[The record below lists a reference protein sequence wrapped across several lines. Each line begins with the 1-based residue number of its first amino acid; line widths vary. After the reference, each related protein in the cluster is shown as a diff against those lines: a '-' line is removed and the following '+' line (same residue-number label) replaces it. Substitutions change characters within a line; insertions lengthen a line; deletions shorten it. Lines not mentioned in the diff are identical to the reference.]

1 VAQSRASLDVYRESF
16 APDAA
21 LDTGVSHA
29 LLRAVDAGEQRESFR
44 LYRPG
49 DALAFSVLDRT
60 RPGFGRALEIARAA
74 GFEPILRLAG
84 GRAAVFESEG
94 LAFAWTV
101 PARNARAGI
110 RPRFVA
116 MAAHI
121 EAALRK
127 LGVDARTGEVPGEYC
142 PGEFSV
148 NARGTAKV
156 MGVGQRVLRGAAHVG
171 GVLVVRQADR
181 VRSVLE
187 EVYDA
192 LEFPFDPKTTGSL
205 EDEVAGLDA
214 EQVAHALLAEIASD
228 RQVELAPLPEAVLA
242 RGRELAPA
250 HVAVAKGSREA
261 GSLQVHGKIIEPH
274 S

>member
-1 VAQSRASLDVYRESF
+1 MQTEHRESF
-16 APDAA
+16 ARDPA

-29 LLRAVDAGEQRESFR
+29 LLRAVEAGDERESFR

-60 RPGFGRALEIARAA
+60 RPGFGRAVEIARAS
-74 GFEPILRLAG
+74 GFQPILRLAG
-84 GRAAVFESEG
+84 GRAAVFESAG

-121 EAALRK
+121 ETALRK

-148 NARGTAKV
+148 NARGATKV
-156 MGVGQRVLRGAAHVG
+156 MGVGQRVLRSAAHVG
-171 GVLVVRQADR
+171 GVLIVRHAAR
-181 VRSVLE
+181 VRTVLE

-192 LEFPFDPKTTGSL
+192 LDFPFDPATAGCL
-205 EDEVAGLDA
+205 EAEVAGLRA
-214 EQVAHALLAEIASD
+214 EDVAQALLAEISGDREVRLAS
-228 RQVELAPLPEAVLA
+228 LPERVLA
-242 RGRELAPA
+242 HARELAPT
-250 HVAVAKGSREA
+250 HTAVAKRS
-261 GSLQVHGKIIEPH
+261 QEPP
-274 S
+274 SVP

>member
-1 VAQSRASLDVYRESF
+1 MAQPRAKLDVYRASF

-21 LDTGVSHA
+21 LDMGVSHA
-29 LLRAVDAGEQRESFR
+29 LLRAVDAGDERESFR

-60 RPGFGRALEIARAA
+60 RPGFGRAVEIARAA
-74 GFEPILRLAG
+74 GFQPILRLAG
-84 GRAAVFESEG
+84 GRAAVFESAG

-121 EAALRK
+121 ETALRK

-148 NARGTAKV
+148 NARGAAKV

-171 GVLVVRQADR
+171 GVLIVGQAAR

-192 LEFPFDPKTTGSL
+192 LDFPFDPATTGCL
-205 EDEVAGLDA
+205 EDEVAGLRTED
-214 EQVAHALLAEIASD
+214 VAQALLAEISGDREVRLAS
-228 RQVELAPLPEAVLA
+228 LPERVLA
-242 RGRELAPA
+242 HARELALPHA
-250 HVAVAKGSREA
+250 AVAKGPEEA
-261 GSLQVHGKIIEPH
+261 ATIEAPGDVVELP